1 MFQAVR
7 RIGLLLGAALVLLGV
22 LGAGFET
29 SRGLGALWEH
39 WWCTTP
45 LVVIALG
52 IASVVT
58 AQRMRSAAG

>member
-7 RIGLLLGAALVLLGV
+7 RVGVVLGAALVLLGL
-22 LGAGFET
+22 LGAGFE
-29 SRGLGALWEH
+29 SSHGLGALWEH
-39 WWCTTP
+39 WWCATP

-58 AQRMRSAAG
+58 AHRMGSPAR